1 MKMKAGDIF
10 KERAES
16 RSQELE
22 SVRRKTQGN
31 VSNVLKELD
40 PNLRVEGRKATLH
53 ARKGGKR
60 KTRRSKRTRRSQK
73 K

>member
-1 MKMKAGDIF
+1 MKAGDIF
-10 KERAES
+10 RERQQTREK
-16 RSQELE
+16 ELE

-31 VSNVLKELD
+31 VSKVLGELD
-40 PNLRVEGRKATLH
+40 PSLRVEGRKATLH
-53 ARKGGKR
+53 ARTGGRR

>member
-1 MKMKAGDIF
+1 MKAGDIF

-16 RSQELE
+16 RGKELE
-22 SVRRKTQGN
+22 TVRRKTQGN
-31 VSNVLKELD
+31 VSKLLGELD
-40 PNLRVEGRKATLH
+40 PNLRVDGRKATLH

-60 KTRRSKRTRRSQK
+60 KTRRSKRTRRIQK